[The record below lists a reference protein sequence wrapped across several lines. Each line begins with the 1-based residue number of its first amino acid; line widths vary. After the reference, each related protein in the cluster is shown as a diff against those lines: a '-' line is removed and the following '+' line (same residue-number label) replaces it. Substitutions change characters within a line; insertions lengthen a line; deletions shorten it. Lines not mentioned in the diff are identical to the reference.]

1 MDFEKKDLN
10 KLALAFYAINVKYRS
25 ASDPALVNLR
35 THIVQYYGAEG
46 VAGVTKID
54 GEKHRGTLNPEDYF
68 VDAQPKQAKKPS
80 KYAAFN
86 HPSTGLGKPNSQRPT
101 GSRRMLQQKPSLQ
114 ISQEEE
120 STEEVSTQ
128 TENVEAAVA
137 EAAEIKSAAKIV
149 NDLNEA
155 QEKKDF
161 PDPVVSGDLLPEDLL
176 RIKTMSA
183 KEVMAEFGRSMLVK
197 WLESDGATSVSE
209 KSSDRQ
215 VANAVIQRLNSNG

>member
-25 ASDPALVNLR
+25 SSDPALVNLR
-35 THIVQYYGAEG
+35 THIVQYYQAEG

-128 TENVEAAVA
+128 TENVKAAVA
-137 EAAEIKSAAKIV
+137 EVENQATEIV
-149 NDLNEA
+149 NDLNES

-161 PDPVVSGDLLPEDLL
+161 PDPVVVGAPDLLPEDLL

-183 KEVMAEFGRSMLVK
+183 KEVIAEFGRPMLVK
-197 WLESDGATSVSE
+197 WLESDGATSVAE